1 MVLVNDSQD
10 LKPYGTQNLSL
21 DDQPLPDELTFN
33 TQSLVQVIV
42 YSVLF
47 VAAAIGN
54 VPVFISLVGKRH
66 RKSRLKLMILH
77 LAIADLIVTFVMIP
91 LEVAWRLT
99 VQWTAGN
106 AMCKTMQVL
115 RAFGPYLSSMVLICI
130 SVDRYYAVVHPLKV
144 HDARRRGR
152 TMLAVA
158 WYTSLACSLP
168 QAAIFRVMEHPAMPG
183 FYQCVTFASFPSPW
197 HERAYNLFCLLALY
211 GAPLAAILVCYGC
224 IIWEIHRQSR
234 NSNGDQVDGAEAVHG
249 RLQLRCSDMH
259 RMERA
264 RYRTL
269 RLTIIIVLAFFW
281 CWTPYVAMVLWYQL
295 DPDGAEHVNGYLQ
308 SSLFMFAVSNS
319 CVNPIVYGS
328 YTTNFKALSAKLC
341 RCWSSGNP
349 PPSNTRRCPGGP
361 PERPSTLGI
370 RNRRLSGTRRDTLRR
385 IAVVVLPSRYKWMD
399 ASAPR

>member
-1 MVLVNDSQD
+1 MVSVNDSQD

-168 QAAIFRVMEHPAMPG
+168 QV
-183 FYQCVTFASFPSPW
+183 
-197 HERAYNLFCLLALY
+197 
-211 GAPLAAILVCYGC
+211 
-224 IIWEIHRQSR
+224 
-234 NSNGDQVDGAEAVHG
+234 
-249 RLQLRCSDMH
+249 RCSYDATWRPQVFM
-259 RMERA
+259 
-264 RYRTL
+264 L
-269 RLTIIIVLAFFW
+269 
-281 CWTPYVAMVLWYQL
+281 
-295 DPDGAEHVNGYLQ
+295 
-308 SSLFMFAVSNS
+308 LF
-319 CVNPIVYGS
+319 
-328 YTTNFKALSAKLC
+328 YT
-341 RCWSSGNP
+341 
-349 PPSNTRRCPGGP
+349 
-361 PERPSTLGI
+361 
-370 RNRRLSGTRRDTLRR
+370 
-385 IAVVVLPSRYKWMD
+385 
-399 ASAPR
+399 